1 MKRLSYLCMW
11 LLLVG
16 MVSGAWAG
24 APEEIAQRV
33 KEWVQAFN
41 EGKVEGILA
50 QYADNAHL
58 TGPLTPFRAEGKEA
72 IGGTFAGVLHTFP
85 TRMIAFPQ
93 SAVRVFNDGTAVAN
107 GYFQVTFMDPKGQAS
122 TRFGR
127 YSITYV
133 KLGGKWLIVEQH
145 ASILPASP

>member
-16 MVSGAWAG
+16 MVPGAWAG
-24 APEEIAQRV
+24 APEEIARLV
-33 KEWVQAFN
+33 KEWVQAYN
-41 EGKVEGILA
+41 DGKVEGIRA

-58 TGPLTPFRAEGKEA
+58 TSPWTPFRAEGKEA
-72 IGGTFAGVLHTFP
+72 VVGAFAGAFQTFP
-85 TRMIAFPQ
+85 TRMLTLRQPSI
-93 SAVRVFNDGTAVAN
+93 RVFNDATAVAN
-107 GYFQVTFMDPKGQAS
+107 GYFQVTLIDPKGQAS

-127 YSITYV
+127 YSLTYV

-145 ASILPASP
+145 ASVLPASP